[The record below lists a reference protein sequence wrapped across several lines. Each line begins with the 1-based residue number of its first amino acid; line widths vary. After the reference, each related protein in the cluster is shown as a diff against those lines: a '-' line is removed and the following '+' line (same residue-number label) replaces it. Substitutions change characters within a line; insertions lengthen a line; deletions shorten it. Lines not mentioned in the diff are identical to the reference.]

1 MQLDWTRPSWSN
13 GCGLCLT
20 CMSLSQTVHSIHSSS
35 CKKFQAT
42 LSLAERKARHCHV
55 AGRKM
60 YRQCPPKIWACFGA
74 HLRKGETIMFAMA
87 HICRHV
93 FQRILSTKLPCG
105 FERVAGKK
113 NRAEWEAERPRLL
126 PNLFVAS
133 SLKLRRFGRSKNP
146 RMDIP
151 IARLK
156 SRLLPDASPP

>member
-1 MQLDWTRPSWSN
+1 MMMQLDWTRPSWSN

-113 NRAEWEAERPRLL
+113 TEPSGKPSVRGFFPTCWWLQVSN
-126 PNLFVAS
+126 
-133 SLKLRRFGRSKNP
+133 FGDLDAAK
-146 RMDIP
+146 IQGWT
-151 IARLK
+151 
-156 SRLLPDASPP
+156 SR